1 MRTYSPLVL
10 FWYRTII
17 SKMTY
22 LTSKAERTRVG
33 EVTSWIPD
41 GLENVLFLLHDVG
54 GHECYKNTA
63 YVFQVC
69 ISMLMMYVTV
79 VTLAYSS

>member
-1 MRTYSPLVL
+1 MAR
-10 FWYRTII
+10 
-17 SKMTY
+17 
-22 LTSKAERTRVG
+22 LTTKAERTRVG
-33 EVTSWIPD
+33 EVTSWIPE

-69 ISMLMMYVTV
+69 FCMIMMHVA
-79 VTLAYSS
+79 TLEQIHDVMILYMVKE